1 MYFVRP
7 VTKHFSL
14 FLHTDTL
21 SREITNLFKPLLLV
35 FQSGTIL
42 KLVCCNN
49 NFLSYF
55 QSFKMPPRW
64 CISALAWKIVL
75 IFYPS
80 LSLSH
85 SQNPSL
91 NSLFQLATAILGLF
105 GCLSSLPQ
113 IALSLYHLSCPY
125 LFYHLSCSIIC
136 PVLFYQLLFSCSII
150 CPVLSTALSCNLSSI
165 VLSSVLF
172 CHLSYSISCPFSIIC
187 HVLPSVLFY
196 HLSCPELFYHL
207 SSSVYCP
214 FHVLSSVLFYQLPCL
229 VICLVL
235 FYQLSCFII
244 CPILSTFCC
253 SVNYWL
259 QLTHPNMF

>member
-42 KLVCCNN
+42 KLVCWNN

-91 NSLFQLATAILGLF
+91 NSLFQLATAIFGSIWMSFLF
-105 GCLSSLPQ
+105 AANRSFFISSVLSIP
-113 IALSLYHLSCPY
+113 ILSFVLFYYLSCPV
-125 LFYHLSCSIIC
+125 LSTALFMFYHLSCSI
-136 PVLFYQLLFSCSII
+136 
-150 CPVLSTALSCNLSSI
+150 N
-165 VLSSVLF
+165 
-172 CHLSYSISCPFSIIC
+172 
-187 HVLPSVLFY
+187 
-196 HLSCPELFYHL
+196 
-207 SSSVYCP
+207 
-214 FHVLSSVLFYQLPCL
+214 
-229 VICLVL
+229 CLVL
-235 FYQLSCFII
+235 Q
-244 CPILSTFCC
+244 
-253 SVNYWL
+253 SV
-259 QLTHPNMF
+259 

>member
-42 KLVCCNN
+42 KLVCWNN

-80 LSLSH
+80 LSLSL
-85 SQNPSL
+85 SL
-91 NSLFQLATAILGLF
+91 AKSFIKFAVSTCHCHFWVYLDVFPLCRKSLFLYIICPVHTYSII
-105 GCLSSLPQ
+105 CLVL
-113 IALSLYHLSCPY
+113 LSV
-125 LFYHLSCSIIC
+125 LSCSIN
-136 PVLFYQLLFSCSII
+136 CS
-150 CPVLSTALSCNLSSI
+150 
-165 VLSSVLF
+165 
-172 CHLSYSISCPFSIIC
+172 
-187 HVLPSVLFY
+187 
-196 HLSCPELFYHL
+196 
-207 SSSVYCP
+207 
-214 FHVLSSVLFYQLPCL
+214 FHVLSSVLFYQLPCPA
-229 VICLVL
+229 ICLV
-235 FYQLSCFII
+235 
-244 CPILSTFCC
+244 
-253 SVNYWL
+253 
-259 QLTHPNMF
+259 

>member
-80 LSLSH
+80 LSLSLAKSFIKFAVSTCH
-85 SQNPSL
+85 CHFGSIWMSF
-91 NSLFQLATAILGLF
+91 LFAANRSFFISSVLSIPILSFVLF
-105 GCLSSLPQ
+105 
-113 IALSLYHLSCPY
+113 YYLSCPV
-125 LFYHLSCSIIC
+125 LSTALFMFYHLSCSI
-136 PVLFYQLLFSCSII
+136 
-150 CPVLSTALSCNLSSI
+150 N
-165 VLSSVLF
+165 
-172 CHLSYSISCPFSIIC
+172 
-187 HVLPSVLFY
+187 
-196 HLSCPELFYHL
+196 
-207 SSSVYCP
+207 
-214 FHVLSSVLFYQLPCL
+214 
-229 VICLVL
+229 CLVL
-235 FYQLSCFII
+235 Q
-244 CPILSTFCC
+244 
-253 SVNYWL
+253 SV
-259 QLTHPNMF
+259 